1 MRFFGKKIPEADEQ
15 RETHARKLDF
25 FQQFF
30 NVLGLVERIV
40 EIKNNLRCNTCLVA
54 DACAEHAAD
63 FDHIFLDAFKNR
75 GAVGRRENADV
86 DLRHTEVGAYPRF
99 GNGYHGT
106 GHVCIA
112 FAQKNVC
119 NFLLDKAAKLLL
131 SGSFHRGKGKTKHY
145 LCLVKNFFGVLNYVR
160 GYWRYGMLNITFNIL
175 SVFFNL
181 FSLLSLIP
189 LLRLLFYSKLSDFQA
204 NVAKGEPVIGFS
216 LNDVLDW
223 VNFKISTYILSFD
236 DMDEGRLKALAWICV
251 CTITVIFFKSLFR
264 YLAMFFLAVI
274 RNSVVRDFR
283 NRMYN
288 KSLRLQLSWYSGERK
303 GDIMSRVSADVQEVE
318 WSIMSS
324 LEMIF
329 REPITVVVFLVSLFM
344 LSMELTIMVLVA
356 TPLAGLILAMIAKSL
371 KRSSGRAKEQLGLL
385 NSLMEEMLGGLRII
399 KGFNAEKKVYNRFA
413 SENEKYTQTMISNY
427 RKVDLASPLTEF
439 LIVIVLCIVMYY
451 GGKLI
456 LDNDNGN
463 GMTGD
468 KFIGYLAVFSQLV
481 VPVRQFTQAYFN
493 VQKGLASVERINKI
507 LDAEETIKENPVPKQ
522 LPRFEKEITYDN
534 LSFAYNRGDDGW
546 ALKNVHLNIK
556 KGQSI
561 ALVGQSGSGKTTLA
575 DLLPRFYD
583 PTGGE
588 IRIDGIPIR
597 DVGMT
602 QLRDLMGIVSQESI
616 LFNDTIYNNIA
627 FGVTDTTPEQVIAAA
642 KVANAHDFIEEQP
655 EGYQTNIGDRG
666 MKLSGGQK
674 QRIAIARA
682 VLKNPPILILDE
694 ATSALD
700 TESERL
706 VQDALNK
713 LMQNRTSIIIAHRL
727 STIQH
732 ADEIIVLQKGE
743 IIERGTHQALLEKQG
758 AYKKL
763 YDLQLFV

>member
-1 MRFFGKKIPEADEQ
+1 MKSGNRIP
-15 RETHARKLDF
+15 RRSDF
-25 FQQFF
+25 FQQLF
-30 NVLGLVERIV
+30 NVLRLVEAIV
-40 EIKNNLRCNTCLVA
+40 EVKNNFGCYPRLVA

-63 FDHIFLDAFKNR
+63 FDHVFADAFESSV
-75 GAVGRRENADV
+75 AACRREDAYINFCHAQ
-86 DLRHTEVGAYPRF
+86 VGTHPRF
-99 GNGYHGT
+99 GNGYHGA
-106 GHVCIA
+106 GHIFVA
-112 FAQKNVC
+112 FAQKNIRD
-119 NFLLDKAAKLLL
+119 FLLNKAPKLLL
-131 SGSFHRGKGKTKHY
+131 SSSFHRDKGKTKHY
-145 LCLVKNFFGVLNYVR
+145 LCPVKNFFGVLNYVR

-189 LLRLLFYSKLSDFQA
+189 LLRLLFYSKLADFQA

-236 DMDEGRLKALAWICV
+236 NMDEGRLKALAWICV
-251 CTITVIFFKSLFR
+251 STISVIFFKSLFR

-344 LSMELTIMVLVA
+344 LSTELTVMVLLA
-356 TPLAGLILAMIAKSL
+356 TPVAGIVLVLIAKSL

-399 KGFNAEKKVYNRFA
+399 KGFNAEKKVYGRYA
-413 SENEKYTQTMISNY
+413 AENEKYTQTMISNY

-439 LIVIVLCIVMYY
+439 LIVIVLCVVMYY

-456 LDNDNGN
+456 LDNDNS
-463 GMTGD
+463 MTGD

-481 VPVRQFTQAYFN
+481 VPIRQFTQAYFN

-507 LDAEETIKENPVPKQ
+507 LDAEETIKENPAPKQ
-522 LPRFEKEITYDN
+522 LTRFENEITYDN

-546 ALKNVHLNIK
+546 ALKNVNLNIK

-627 FGVTDTTPEQVIAAA
+627 FGVTDSTPEQVEEAAR
-642 KVANAHDFIEEQP
+642 VANAHEFILEQP

-743 IIERGTHQALLEKQG
+743 IIERGTHQVLLEKQG